1 MPRPRGN
8 FMTILRNILLL
19 LLILTFPV
27 GAFAEKNGL
36 QQVGV
41 QIPPAKSLAKACTGT
56 SGGQFSCG
64 MLLVLGGILDK
75 EHGLTTLEYAARNG
89 DKTAIAALYS
99 VYARGSNGVPKDME
113 RAEYWAKL
121 GGITVP
127 CYQTGKRLDPDQNL
141 ENQEEEMIT
150 TEPTPTPCDHNDVRL
165 NTLERNAVAGDK
177 TAGEL
182 LFDLYLKG
190 RYTPCPEVKAAL
202 VKRGLLTEVTA
213 GED

>member
-1 MPRPRGN
+1 
-8 FMTILRNILLL
+8 MTILRNILLL

-27 GAFAEKNGL
+27 AAFAGKNGL
-36 QQVGV
+36 QQVGD
-41 QIPPAKSLAKACTGT
+41 QLLPAKSLAKACTGT
-56 SGGQFSCG
+56 PGGQLSCG

-75 EHGLTTLEYAARNG
+75 EHGLKTLEYAARNG

-99 VYARGSNGVPKDME
+99 VYARGSNGVPKDRE

-121 GGITVP
+121 GGIAVP
-127 CYQTGKRLDPDQNL
+127 CYQSRKRLDPGQNL
-141 ENQEEEMIT
+141 ENQEAEMT
-150 TEPTPTPCDHNDVRL
+150 TPEPTPTPCDQNDVRL

-177 TAGEL
+177 TAGDL

-202 VKRGLLTEVTA
+202 VKRGLLTEVTV